1 MALFKFDDND
11 IFINTLESYPEYSFY
26 IVSGNVFID
35 NFPNLSGSH
44 DQYTVSTTIDN
55 KFEGAPILGVPEGYI
70 SLYEYNINRGSGSIQ
85 IEEDPTLVN
94 ADVTP
99 APIISSVRLSE
110 TDATGSLIRPFV
122 VNDGFKHTI
131 KVTYD
136 DSTSNVLFDKG
147 DLIEGSYQMSA
158 SITQYNYTSS
168 LSVRRIINGKKTFA
182 ISGQPSNQSAV
193 NFSIANILS
202 KYLFRS
208 PHMKM
213 ITEAPLPV
221 RDLRTDECAVT
232 NIPSIFYGKKI
243 KPGSVELNYYVT
255 GTLIGTLKDN
265 GYNGELRQTF
275 SLDSP
280 LDYSGSVAGIVLYNE
295 GLVILTGSY
304 QLGIDNGI
312 DYVDE
317 LNIETGTTINKWTHF
332 GSGLHAHKP
341 MPGRDPKD
349 IDVLYGDDAATSD
362 ANIMPS
368 FELKFQGVTEK
379 QTMLMMSYAKQGEL
393 NWSNNPT
400 FVDQASPYLGTYFT
414 SSNSYK
420 ENDVQLA
427 NITDTKFSNYTPE
440 HRKETYITKVAIY
453 DKRKNLIGI
462 ATVANP
468 VRKTEDRKYTFKLKL
483 DL

>member
-26 IVSGNVFID
+26 VVSGNVFID

-44 DQYTVSTTIDN
+44 DQYTVSTAINN

-70 SLYEYNINRGSGSIQ
+70 SLYEYNINRGSGSIVY
-85 IEEDPTLVN
+85 EENPNKLNDDTI
-94 ADVTP
+94 P
-99 APIISSVRLSE
+99 APHITSVRLSE
-110 TDATGSLIRPFV
+110 TDATGSLMRPFV
-122 VNDGFKHTI
+122 VSDGFKHSV
-131 KVTYD
+131 KTYG
-136 DSTSNVLFDKG
+136 DSDSNVLFNFG
-147 DLIEGSYQMSA
+147 EIIEGSYQMSA
-158 SITQYNYTSS
+158 SITQYNYTASAR
-168 LSVRRIINGKKTFA
+168 VRRIINGKKSFA
-182 ISGQPSNQSAV
+182 ISGQESDEGPI
-193 NFSIANILS
+193 NFSIANVLS
-202 KYLFRS
+202 KYLFKS

-280 LDYSGSVAGIVLYNE
+280 IDYSGSVAGIVLYNE

-304 QLGIDNGI
+304 QLGMNNSI

-332 GSGLHAHKP
+332 GSGLHAHKK
-341 MPGRDPKD
+341 MPGRSPKN
-349 IDVLYGDDAATSD
+349 IEILYGDDAATSD
-362 ANIMPS
+362 ANVMPS

-379 QTMLMMSYAKQGEL
+379 QTMLMMSYARQGEL

-400 FVDQASPYLGTYFT
+400 FIDQGSSYLGTYYT

-468 VRKTEDRKYTFKLKL
+468 VRKTEDRNYTFKLKL